1 MIVEG
6 TRWHVLKDARLNALP
21 DGSLLRVI
29 VRKRP
34 LLFVRRKDE
43 LYAMLDQ
50 CPHQGVALSGGWLDG
65 DHVVCPMHRFHFDPA
80 TGACRHK
87 MTVNV
92 PVFPVEERGDE
103 VRVGFPYTTVRVF
116 GIDLW

>member
-1 MIVEG
+1 MIVES
-6 TRWHVLKDARLNALP
+6 TRWQLLKDARLTAL
-21 DGSLLRVI
+21 DEGALLRVV

-34 LLFVRRKDE
+34 LLFVRHDGR
-43 LYAMLDQ
+43 LRAMLDQ
-50 CPHQGVALSGGWLDG
+50 CPHQGVALSGGWMDG
-65 DHVVCPMHRFHFDPA
+65 GHVVCPMHRFHFDPA

-92 PVFPVEERGDE
+92 PVLPVEEHGDQ